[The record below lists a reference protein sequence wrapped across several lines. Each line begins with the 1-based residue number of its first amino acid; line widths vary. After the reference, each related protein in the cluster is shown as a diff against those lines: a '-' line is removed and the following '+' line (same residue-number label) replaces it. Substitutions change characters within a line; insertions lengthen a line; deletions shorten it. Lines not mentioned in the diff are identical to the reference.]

1 MKKLLI
7 IALLFIGMMSFAQK
21 AQIVEDYYQCMTISP
36 TNVKS
41 EWKELKS
48 RFIFNYGGNDEIVK
62 VFVGNQVFEFK
73 QQGLTEKGK
82 TESEITYQLMNMFD
96 IETFDELSIQVFDD
110 QRYGVRILFNDNSM
124 IQFVK

>member
-7 IALLFIGMMSFAQK
+7 IVLLFIGMMSFAQK
-21 AQIVEDYYQCMTISP
+21 AQIVEDYYQCITISS

-62 VFVGNQVFEFK
+62 VFVENQVFEFK

-82 TESEITYQLMNMFD
+82 TESGITYQLMNMFD

-110 QRYGVRILFNDNSM
+110 QRYGVRILFDDNSM

>member
-7 IALLFIGMMSFAQK
+7 IALLFIGMMGFAQK

-36 TNVKS
+36 TNIKS
-41 EWKELKS
+41 EWVELKS
-48 RFIFNYGGNDEIVK
+48 RFIFNYSGNDEIVK

-73 QQGLTEKGK
+73 QQGLTEKGE
-82 TESEITYQLMNMFD
+82 TESGITYQLMNMFN

-110 QRYGVRILFNDNSM
+110 QRYGVRILFDDNSM

>member
-7 IALLFIGMMSFAQK
+7 IALLFIGMMGFAQK

-48 RFIFNYGGNDEIVK
+48 RFIFNYGGNESIVK
-62 VFVGNQVFEFK
+62 VFIGNKVFQFE
-73 QQGLTEKGK
+73 QQGVTEKGK
-82 TESEITYQLMNMFD
+82 TESGMTYQLISLFD
-96 IETFDELSIQVFDD
+96 VDTFEEVYIQVFDD
-110 QRYGVRILFNDNSM
+110 QRYGVRVLLNDNSM